1 MFLLERIKKNKKNI
15 YLSMGLTC
23 DLKETVNSRNKECG
37 LYPDYNNIVFVINFS
52 TDYIIKI
59 T

>member
-1 MFLLERIKKNKKNI
+1 
-15 YLSMGLTC
+15 MGLTC

-37 LYPDYNNIVFVINFS
+37 LYPNYNNIVFVINFS

-59 T
+59 TKS

>member
-1 MFLLERIKKNKKNI
+1 
-15 YLSMGLTC
+15 MGLTC

-59 T
+59 TLSWERILQSFEGVLVW

>member
-1 MFLLERIKKNKKNI
+1 
-15 YLSMGLTC
+15 MGLTC

-37 LYPDYNNIVFVINFS
+37 LYPNYDNIVFVINFS
-52 TDYIIKI
+52 TDYIIEI